1 MAKSSQSQ
9 PPNSRIPIDVLEQLL
24 REHYGNISTVA
35 EELGLPRARVYERIR
50 KSPRLQSVLQQ
61 ARETI
66 KDIAER
72 NIFRKVMQGDIAT
85 SQWLLARLA
94 RERGYGDKIEQ
105 ITTGTIQV
113 ELNWGDEDVGP
124 STN

>member
-72 NIFRKVMQGDIAT
+72 NIFRKVMQGDIPT
-85 SQWLLARLA
+85 SQWLLARLG

-105 ITTGTIQV
+105 ITTSTIQV
-113 ELNWGDEDVGP
+113 ELSWGDEDAGP

>member
-9 PPNSRIPIDVLEQLL
+9 PTNSRIPIDVLEQLL

-105 ITTGTIQV
+105 ITTSTIEV
-113 ELNWGDEDVGP
+113 ELSWGDEDVGP